1 MRIHFFTASL
11 FAITKQA
18 ASKEAAE
25 KRKLKEK
32 RIDSPHAG
40 ERRNEM
46 VVTIEKLVKSGT
58 WTLPQWE
65 SYTDDPEST
74 YRYRTRAEL
83 HDIVF
88 GAMKQA
94 PTLKERISQ
103 VIVNGLTYKRHYE
116 FGGVKTVTILTD
128 WVKNWY
134 TQK

>member
-1 MRIHFFTASL
+1 MRIHFFTASF

-32 RIDSPHAG
+32 IDFPHAG
-40 ERRNEM
+40 ERRNKM

-65 SYTDDPEST
+65 SYTDNPEST
-74 YRYRTRAEL
+74 YGYRTRAEL

-103 VIVNGLTYKRHYE
+103 VKVNGLTYKRHYE